1 MMNARVEAL
10 IEQARVLTLEE
21 RVAALDA
28 LQELVAP
35 PDAAWQAAWAAE
47 AEDRLAAFER
57 GEIEAEDFDVV
68 MERLRQ
74 TYLVR

>member
-1 MMNARVEAL
+1 MMNARVESL
-10 IEQARVLTLEE
+10 VEQARVLTVEE

-28 LQELVAP
+28 LQERVAP
-35 PDAAWQAAWAAE
+35 PDAAWEAAWAAE
-47 AEDRLAAFER
+47 AGDRLAAYER

-74 TYLVR
+74 TYLAR